1 MEHRQVRYHEFVP
14 MPLPHSLHV
23 LKERLQ
29 SRPLD
34 PVQLRSPSDLAPWRA
49 GAVLIL
55 IYPLLDVPYLVLTLR
70 PTSMRRHAG
79 QISLPGG
86 GYEPGDGSLLTTAL
100 RETHEELG
108 VSPDE
113 IEVWGALEDSV
124 ITVSHYQIK
133 PFVGFLPERPTFA
146 PNADEVE
153 EVLEVPLTLLTDA
166 TALRE
171 EIREL
176 RDGPR
181 TVSFYPWGEH
191 KIWGATARVL
201 GQLALLLD
209 ENARRPIEI

>member
-1 MEHRQVRYHEFVP
+1 MS
-14 MPLPHSLHV
+14 LPQPLHV

-34 PVQLRSPSDLAPWRA
+34 PVPLRSPGDLDPWRA
-49 GAVLIL
+49 GAVLVL
-55 IYPLLDVPYLVLTLR
+55 IYPLMDVPYLVLTLR

-100 RETHEELG
+100 RETREELG
-108 VSPDE
+108 ISPDE
-113 IEVWGALEDSV
+113 IEVWGALDHSV

-133 PFVGFLPERPTFA
+133 PFVGFLPERPAFL
-146 PNADEVE
+146 PNPAEVE

-171 EIREL
+171 EVREL
-176 RDGPR
+176 SNGPR
-181 TVSFYPWGEH
+181 TVSFYSWGEH

-209 ENARRPIEI
+209 DNARQPIEI

>member
-1 MEHRQVRYHEFVP
+1 
-14 MPLPHSLHV
+14 MPLPSPLDL

-29 SRPLD
+29 SRPID
-34 PVQLRSPSDLAPWRA
+34 PVPLSSASDLAPWRA

-55 IYPLLDVPYLVLTLR
+55 VYPLEEVPYLVLTLR

-86 GYEPGDGSLLTTAL
+86 GYESGDGSLLATAL
-100 RETHEELG
+100 RETQEELG
-108 VSPDE
+108 VPPQD

-133 PFVGFLPERPTFA
+133 PFVGFARARPHFLPNPS
-146 PNADEVE
+146 EVE
-153 EVLEVPLTLLTDA
+153 EVLEVPLSLLTDS

-176 RDGPR
+176 STGPR
-181 TVSFYPWGEH
+181 TISFYPWGEH

-209 ENARRPIEI
+209 ENAGQPIEI